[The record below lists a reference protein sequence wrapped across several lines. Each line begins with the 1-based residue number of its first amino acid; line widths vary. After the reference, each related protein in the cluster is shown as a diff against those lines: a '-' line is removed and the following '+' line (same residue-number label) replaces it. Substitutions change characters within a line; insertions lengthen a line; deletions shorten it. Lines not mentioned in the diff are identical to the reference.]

1 MRQLVDKVV
10 VVTGA
15 GTGIGAAIARGF
27 AAAGARVAF
36 VGRRSEPLAAAAAGL
51 AAERVLLH
59 SCDVSDRGAV
69 EALAAA
75 VEAEWGAV
83 DVLVNNAG
91 INTNPRS
98 VGQVAPEAWDQTLA
112 INLTGVYN
120 MVRAVL
126 PGMRQQNDGLILAIS
141 SIAGL
146 RASKLA
152 GAAYSASKHGVVA
165 LMNSINEEEVA
176 SGIRACAICPGEVE
190 TPILAQRPEP
200 VSAQRRAAMLQPEE
214 LAQAALFVASLPAR
228 ACVPLLVIKPTTQL
242 FQ

>member
-27 AAAGARVAF
+27 AEAGARVAF
-36 VGRRSEPLAAAAAGL
+36 VGRRPEPLAAAAAGL
-51 AAERVLLH
+51 NAERVLLH

-69 EALAAA
+69 ETLASAI
-75 VEAEWGAV
+75 EAEWGAV

-98 VGQVAPEAWDQTLA
+98 VGEVAPEDWDQTIA
-112 INLTGVYN
+112 INLTGMYN

-126 PGMRQQNDGLILAIS
+126 PGMRRQNDGLVIAVA

-152 GAAYSASKHGVVA
+152 GAAYSASKHGAVA
-165 LMNSINEEEVA
+165 LTNSINEEEVA

>member
-1 MRQLVDKVV
+1 MRQFTDKVV
-10 VVTGA
+10 VTTGA

-27 AAAGARVAF
+27 AHAGARVAF
-36 VGRRSEPLAAAAAGL
+36 VGRRPEPLAAAAVGL
-51 AAERVLLH
+51 APDRILLH
-59 SCDVSDRGAV
+59 SCDVSDRDAVGDLVSAV
-69 EALAAA
+69 EAT
-75 VEAEWGAV
+75 WGSV

-98 VGQVAPEAWDQTLA
+98 VGEVAPEDWDQTLA

-120 MVRAVL
+120 MVRALL
-126 PGMRQQNDGLILAIS
+126 PGMRQQNDGLIITVS

-152 GAAYSASKHGVVA
+152 GAAYSASKHGAVA
-165 LMNSINEEEVA
+165 LTNSINEEEVA

-214 LAQAALFVASLPAR
+214 LAQAALFVASLPPR
-228 ACVPLLVIKPTTQL
+228 ACVPLLVIKPTVQV

>member
-27 AAAGARVAF
+27 ADAGARVAF
-36 VGRRSEPLAAAAAGL
+36 VGRRSEPLATAAAGL

-69 EALAAA
+69 AALATA

-98 VGQVAPEAWDQTLA
+98 VGEVAPEAWDQTIA

-126 PGMRQQNDGLILAIS
+126 PGMRQKNDGLILAIS

-152 GAAYSASKHGVVA
+152 GAAYSASKHGIVA

>member
-27 AAAGARVAF
+27 AEAGARVAF
-36 VGRRSEPLAAAAAGL
+36 VGRRPEPLAAAAAGL
-51 AAERVLLH
+51 NAERVLLH
-59 SCDVSDRGAV
+59 SCDVSDRGEV
-69 EALAAA
+69 ETLASA

-98 VGQVAPEAWDQTLA
+98 VGEVAPEAWDQTIA

-126 PGMRQQNDGLILAIS
+126 PGMRRQNDGLVIAIA

-152 GAAYSASKHGVVA
+152 GAAYSASKHGAVA
-165 LMNSINEEEVA
+165 LTNSINEEEVA

-200 VSAQRRAAMLQPEE
+200 VSVQRRAAMLQPEE